1 MGASGSTAKAPG
13 RLRRW
18 LRAPFRVAGGAWE
31 WTRVR
36 LLRRAPRHGRP
47 VPLLVASKRQS
58 ERKREAR
65 RALVK
70 RLAASALKITIVVL
84 LLGAALVM
92 FFEKRMIFPAQRYPD
107 GPWADADRE
116 LAGRQEVELV
126 AEDGM
131 RLHGWW
137 VPVADAKK
145 FPRPLATVLF
155 FHGNAG
161 NLSHRIGWLAW
172 LRARGYQVFAI
183 DYRGYG
189 KSDGSPSEKGCY
201 RDARAA
207 YDYVT
212 KQRGVPPGGILLMGR
227 SLGCAVAVELA
238 GDPTRPVAA
247 LALESPF
254 ASIGAMSKMALPVV
268 PVRWVLATR
277 FDNLAKVPQLRQPL
291 FVVVRSAD
299 DVVPAA
305 QGRAV
310 FEAAGGSPKELY
322 EAPGALHNDPVWEQL
337 EYGRRFDDF
346 VKAHVRK

>member
-1 MGASGSTAKAPG
+1 MT
-13 RLRRW
+13 
-18 LRAPFRVAGGAWE
+18 
-31 WTRVR
+31 
-36 LLRRAPRHGRP
+36 LLRRRAKGRP
-47 VPLLVASKRQS
+47 APVLVASKRASQ
-58 ERKREAR
+58 RQRDAR
-65 RALVK
+65 RALWR
-70 RLAASALKITIVVL
+70 RLGVSALKITL
-84 LLGAALVM
+84 LVALIGAALVM
-92 FFEKRMIFPAQRYPD
+92 FFEKRLIFPAQRYPE
-107 GPWADADRE
+107 GPWDDAARE
-116 LAGRQEVELV
+116 LPGRQEVELT
-126 AEDGM
+126 AEDGV

-137 VPVADAKK
+137 VPVDPKRHQK
-145 FPRPLATVLF
+145 PRATVLF

-161 NLSHRIGWLAW
+161 NLSHRAGWLAW
-172 LRARGYQVFAI
+172 LRDHGYQSLAI

-189 KSDGSPSEKGCY
+189 RSEGSPSEKGCY

-207 YDYVT
+207 YDHLV
-212 KQRGVPPGGILLMGR
+212 KDRGVKPAEILLMGR

-254 ASIGAMSKMALPVV
+254 ASIGEMSKMALPVV
-268 PVRWVLATR
+268 PVRWVLATQ

-337 EYGRRFDDF
+337 EYGRRFEAF
-346 VKAHVRK
+346 VRGHVGGK